1 MKTVLNP
8 TTDQWSELT
17 ARPTA
22 SLDDVMPVVDE
33 VFGAI
38 QRQGDQAI
46 QAYSQK
52 FDGYQP
58 EYLFHL
64 IKNNYSKSTQNQSKK
79 L

>member
-46 QAYSQK
+46 QAYSENLMAT
-52 FDGYQP
+52 D
-58 EYLFHL
+58 LSAL
-64 IKNNYSKSTQNQSKK
+64 K
-79 L
+79 LT